1 MHSLISSP
9 SVLYI
14 SLKNK
19 IKFQLAYVSSKIVIK
34 KKKKKLKQN
43 EKVSLVCN
51 NNRIHLIISQL
62 F

>member
-19 IKFQLAYVSSKIVIK
+19 IKFQLAYVSSKIVLK
-34 KKKKKLKQN
+34 KKEEIKTKR
-43 EKVSLVCN
+43 EGFFSL
-51 NNRIHLIISQL
+51 Q
-62 F
+62 